1 LLIRSCPLSTEADL
15 QRFGFAGNKSEIK
28 NNFKSIIINSSCT
41 FEDTESA
48 LRNTRSA
55 FFHKQ
60 IFDLRSIMLKKKI
73 THVFHYFHT
82 RRRTHSLTEF
92 SFLGLIKRRAPF
104 SPVFTNG
111 LTKSQRLI
119 SKGSSIPKK
128 KKKKKKKNALRPSS
142 WLRTSEAIHLE
153 SSNSCSSRSPLPIA
167 DRGFNVPI
175 SSG

>member
-15 QRFGFAGNKSEIK
+15 RRFGFAGNKSEIK

-60 IFDLRSIMLKKKI
+60 IVDLRSIMLKKKI

-128 KKKKKKKNALRPSS
+128 KKKKKKKK
-142 WLRTSEAIHLE
+142 
-153 SSNSCSSRSPLPIA
+153 
-167 DRGFNVPI
+167 
-175 SSG
+175 